1 MRPTVAL
8 IGLEDLCAGFR
19 SLGLHAGS
27 GVMVHAS
34 LSSFGHVE
42 GGARTVIDALMA
54 VVTPEGTL
62 MMPSLN
68 HGGPFASGGPGYYHP
83 GETRTTN
90 GAVADLF
97 WRLPGVQRSL
107 DPTHPIAAWGKHAQR
122 YTRGHHRTLT
132 MGPESPLG
140 LLGAEGGYGLLLGVG
155 YGANTFHHIVE
166 MSTLAPCL
174 GQRSEAYPVR
184 LPDGRQVLGR
194 TWGWRS
200 QRCPINDAA
209 IYREEMETQGLQK
222 TALIGGCR
230 ATLFRLDDCH
240 QVVAGLLASGKDGIM
255 PCSRCPVR
263 PRHVTQTVASD
274 WDAATQTLMADSVAW
289 SY

>member
-1 MRPTVAL
+1 MRPTVVV
-8 IGLEDLCAGFR
+8 IGFEDLCDGFR
-19 SLGLHAGS
+19 RLGLQVGG
-27 GVMVHAS
+27 GVMVHSS
-34 LSSFGHVE
+34 LSSFGHVL
-42 GGARTVIDALMA
+42 GGARTVIEALME

-62 MMPSLN
+62 MMPSFN
-68 HGGPFASGGPGYYHP
+68 HGEPFGPGGPGYYHP

-90 GAVADLF
+90 GAISDLF

-107 DPTHPIAAWGKHAQR
+107 DPTHPIAAWGKNAQR

-140 LLGAEGGYGLLLGVG
+140 LIGAEGGYGLLLGVD
-155 YGANTFHHIVE
+155 YNSNTFHHVVE
-166 MSTLAPCL
+166 ISTFAPCL

-200 QRCPINDAA
+200 QKCPINDAA
-209 IYREEMETQGLQK
+209 TYREEMETQGLQK
-222 TALIGGCR
+222 ATLIGGCR
-230 ATLFRLDDCH
+230 ATLFRLNDCYR
-240 QVVAGLLASGKDGIM
+240 VVAGLLASGKNGIQ

-263 PRHVTQTVASD
+263 PRHVAQTVASD
-274 WDAATQTLMADSVAW
+274 WDATTQTLMADSIAW

>member
-1 MRPTVAL
+1 MGPTVVV
-8 IGLEDLCAGFR
+8 IGFEDLCHGFR

-34 LSSFGHVE
+34 LSSFGHVL
-42 GGARTVIDALMA
+42 GGARTVIDALME

-62 MMPSLN
+62 MMPSFN
-68 HGGPFASGGPGYYHP
+68 HGGPFAPGGPGYYDP

-90 GAVADLF
+90 GAIADLF

-107 DPTHPIAAWGKHAQR
+107 DPTHPIAAWGKDAQR

-155 YGANTFHHIVE
+155 YGSNTFHHIVE

-230 ATLFRLDDCH
+230 ATLFRLDDCYR
-240 QVVAGLLASGKDGIM
+240 VVAGLLASGKDGIM
-255 PCSRCPVR
+255 PCSRCPIR
-263 PRHVTQTVASD
+263 PRHVAQTVASD